1 MKADVIPAIAGGDF
15 VPIRNE
21 EQVWFCREVVVA
33 RMQEDGK
40 AARPSTDALSGNGL
54 TISNQTLSLAAR
66 RRIGPATLRFMGVGS
81 NDNAD
86 GDRPKCDQ
94 GYC

>member
-1 MKADVIPAIAGGDF
+1 MKADMIPPIAGGDF

-21 EQVWFCREVVVA
+21 EQVWFCCEVVVA

-40 AARPSTDALSGNGL
+40 AARPSTDVLRGNGL
-54 TISNQTLSLAAR
+54 AISKQTLSFATR
-66 RRIGPATLRFMGVGS
+66 RRIGPAALCFMGVGS
-81 NDNAD
+81 NDTAD